1 MFQFFF
7 KYPRSVYARGQFALL
22 GAWPKWMLVLL
33 ILAAAA
39 GLAWL
44 IRSRMAQAAPVMRSW
59 RAWVIWG
66 LQTLLAAMIL
76 VLLWQPAITVAELK
90 PQQNIIAVLVDDSR
104 SMAISDEGVTRQAQA
119 VNALQNGVLTSL
131 NRQFQTRL
139 YRVDDVP
146 ARIDSLKDLQ
156 PNAPSTRIGDS
167 LKQLSEETSDLP
179 IGAVVLLSDGDD
191 NTGGIS
197 ADAISALRARH
208 IPVHTV
214 GFGRERA
221 AHDVELDDAVVAPR
235 ALAGSRIAAKIAFHQ
250 RGYAGSKITLTVR
263 DVTASQAKV
272 LAARSIALGPDGNL
286 QSETLMFDIGSAG
299 ARTLQIVAALVPGQ
313 AGPGEENTA
322 NNTLTRVVNVGSEP
336 RRILYIE
343 GEPRWEFKFI
353 RQAEEDDRMVQIAS
367 MVRTSENKIYRQ
379 GIADPKELADGFP
392 SRPEDMFVYQG
403 LIIGSV
409 EAGYFTPGQQELI
422 RQFVDRRGGGLLL
435 LGGQFAMAD
444 GGWNASSLV
453 DLLPTILP
461 TQAGTFHREADPK
474 SGTTH
479 TTAELAPAGVD
490 SVITRLVD
498 DPAANA
504 ARWKKLPYLMDYEDP
519 GTLKPGA
526 ARLADMITPEGQ
538 RLPLLITE
546 NFGRGRTA
554 IMATGGS
561 WRWQM
566 SSPLGDTAHD
576 LFWQQLLRWLVS
588 DTPGHVAASVPAQM
602 LLDNG
607 AVTITAEVRDQQ
619 YNPAPDARVEAH
631 ILGPS
636 GVSALVEMAP
646 VPDNPGQFQAAW
658 SAPKT
663 GAYLT
668 EVTAQRSVSNNGP
681 DPATR
686 TVKELGRDVLT
697 FQRMDGVAENFH
709 TEQNRELLERLATQT
724 GGQYWKPADL
734 GKLAA
739 AIPFSEAG
747 MTMRE
752 TRDLWNLP
760 LVFLVLLLLRFS
772 EWWLRRK
779 WGIV

>member
-1 MFQFFF
+1 MFEFFF
-7 KYPRSVYARGQFALL
+7 EYPRSVYARGQFALL

-33 ILAAAA
+33 ILVTAA

-44 IRSRMAQAAPVMRSW
+44 IRSHLARAAPVMRGW

-66 LQTLLAAMIL
+66 LQTLLAALLL

-104 SMAISDEGVTRQAQA
+104 SMAISEDGFTRQAQA
-119 VNALQNGVLTSL
+119 VKALQSGVLTSL
-131 NRQFQTRL
+131 NRSFQTRL
-139 YRVDDVP
+139 YRVDNVP
-146 ARIDSLKDLQ
+146 ARIDSLKDLR
-156 PNAPSTRIGDS
+156 PDAPSTRIGDS

-191 NTGGIS
+191 NTGGIG

-221 AHDVELDDAVVAPR
+221 EHDVELDDAVVAPR
-235 ALAGSRIAAKIAFHQ
+235 ALAGSRVAAKITLHQ
-250 RGYAGSKITLTVR
+250 RGYAGAKIDLTVR
-263 DVTASQAKV
+263 DVSAGQVKV
-272 LAARSIALGPDGNL
+272 LAARTISLGPNGNL
-286 QSETLMFDIGSAG
+286 QTETLMFDIGGAG
-299 ARTLQIVAALVPGQ
+299 AKTLQIAAAPL
-313 AGPGEENTA
+313 PGEENTA
-322 NNTLTRVVNVGSEP
+322 NNTLSRVINVGSEP
-336 RRILYIE
+336 RRILYME
-343 GEPRWEFKFI
+343 GEPRWEYKFI

-367 MVRTSENKIYRQ
+367 IDRTTENKIYRQ
-379 GIADPKELADGFP
+379 GISDPKELAGGFP
-392 SRPEDMFVYQG
+392 SRPEDLFVYQG

-422 RQFVDRRGGGLLL
+422 REFVDRRGGGLLL
-435 LGGQFAMAD
+435 LGGQFSLAD
-444 GGWNASSLV
+444 GGWNTSNLT
-453 DLLPTILP
+453 DLLPTTLP
-461 TQAGTFHREADPK
+461 TQPGTFHREADPK
-474 SGTTH
+474 NGTTH
-479 TTAELAPAGVD
+479 ATAELAPAGVD
-490 SVITRLVD
+490 STITRLVD
-498 DPAANA
+498 DPAANTA
-504 ARWKKLPYLMDYEDP
+504 KWKKLPYLMDYEDP
-519 GTLKPGA
+519 GTPKPGA
-526 ARLADMITPEGQ
+526 AVLANTITPEG
-538 RLPLLITE
+538 RKLPLLITE
-546 NFGRGRTA
+546 NFGHGRTA

-602 LLDNG
+602 LLDDG
-607 AVTITAEVRDQQ
+607 AVTLTAEVRDQQ
-619 YNPAPDARVEAH
+619 YNPAPDAKVEAH

-636 GVSALVEMAP
+636 GASALVEMTP
-646 VPDNPGQFQAAW
+646 VPDSPGQFQAAW

-668 EVTAQRSVSNNGP
+668 EVTALRA
-681 DPATR
+681 DPNSG

-709 TEQNRELLERLATQT
+709 TEQNRDLLERLATLT

-734 GKLAA
+734 GKLAS

-747 MTMRE
+747 VTMRE
-752 TRDLWNLP
+752 TKDLWDLP

>member
-1 MFQFFF
+1 MFEFLF
-7 KYPRSVYARGQFALL
+7 KYPRSVYSRGQFALL

-33 ILAAAA
+33 ILAAA
-39 GLAWL
+39 GVLAWL
-44 IRSRMAQAAPVMRSW
+44 IRSRLSQAAPVMRSW

-66 LQTLLAAMIL
+66 LQTLMAAVLL
-76 VLLWQPAITVAELK
+76 VLLWQPSITVAELK

-104 SMAISDEGVTRQAQA
+104 SMAISEDGSTRQAQA
-119 VNALQNGVLTSL
+119 VKALENGVLASF
-131 NRQFQTRL
+131 NKSFQTRL
-139 YRVDDVP
+139 YRVDSVP
-146 ARIDSLKDLQ
+146 ARIDSLKDLK

-167 LKQLSEETSDLP
+167 LKQLSDETSDLP

-191 NTGGIS
+191 NAGGIS
-197 ADAISALRARH
+197 ADAINALRARH

-235 ALAGSRIAAKIAFHQ
+235 ALADSRLAAKITFHQ
-250 RGYAGSKITLTVR
+250 RGYAGAKINLTVR
-263 DVTASQAKV
+263 DVTTGQAKV
-272 LAARSIALGPDGNL
+272 LATRTISLGPEGNL
-286 QSETLMFDIGSAG
+286 QTETLMFDVGGAG
-299 ARTLQIVAALVPGQ
+299 AKTLQIAAGPL
-313 AGPGEENTA
+313 PGEENTA

-343 GEPRWEFKFI
+343 GEPRWEYKFI

-379 GIADPKELADGFP
+379 GIADPKELAGGFP
-392 SRPEDMFVYQG
+392 ARAEDLFVYQG

-409 EAGYFTPGQQELI
+409 EAGYFSPGQQELI
-422 RQFVDRRGGGLLL
+422 REFVDRRGGGLLL
-435 LGGQFAMAD
+435 LGGQFSLAD
-444 GGWNASSLV
+444 GGWNATKLT
-453 DLLPTILP
+453 DLFPTTLPI
-461 TQAGTFHREADPK
+461 QAGTFHRDADPK

-479 TTAELAPAGVD
+479 TTAELAPAGAD
-490 SVITRLVD
+490 SIITRLVD
-498 DPAANA
+498 DPIANA
-504 ARWKKLPYLMDYEDP
+504 AKWKKLPYLMDYEDP
-519 GTLKPGA
+519 GIPKPGA
-526 ARLADMITPEGQ
+526 AVLADMITPEG
-538 RLPLLITE
+538 RKLPLLITE
-546 NFGRGRTA
+546 NFGHGRTA
-554 IMATGGS
+554 IMATGGT

-588 DTPGHVAASVPAQM
+588 DTPGHVSASVPAQM

-607 AVTITAEVRDQQ
+607 AVTLTAEVRDQQ
-619 YNPAPDARVEAH
+619 YNPATDAKVEAH

-636 GVSALVEMAP
+636 GVSALVEMTP

-668 EVTAQRSVSNNGP
+668 EVTAQRADRDTGKF
-681 DPATR
+681 
-686 TVKELGRDVLT
+686 KELGRDVLT

-709 TEQNRELLERLATQT
+709 TEQNRDLLERLATQT

-734 GKLAA
+734 GKLAS
-739 AIPFSEAG
+739 AIPYSQAG
-747 MTMRE
+747 VTMRE
-752 TRDLWNLP
+752 TKDLWDLP